1 VMGMTGVGKSTF
13 IQHFT
18 TQEVIIGRTLESC
31 KAKILNGARCPVCPD
46 RVCHRYGER
55 GYF

>member
-1 VMGMTGVGKSTF
+1 MMGMTGVGKSTF